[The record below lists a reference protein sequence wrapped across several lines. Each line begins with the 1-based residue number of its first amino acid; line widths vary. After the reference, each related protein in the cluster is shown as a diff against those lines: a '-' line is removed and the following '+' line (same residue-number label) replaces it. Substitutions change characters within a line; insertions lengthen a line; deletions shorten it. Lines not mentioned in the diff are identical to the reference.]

1 MADYNE
7 QNYLDELRGRGV
19 NADNEQVKMD
29 FQVAMAQKKI
39 TKGFKSKVED
49 FDYIANEIPS

>member
-1 MADYNE
+1 
-7 QNYLDELRGRGV
+7 
-19 NADNEQVKMD
+19 MD